1 MIWGLENGSSLTF
14 AGTQS
19 SNMSDKGAM
28 NNNKEV
34 FIVFVKLLEPHQTKF
49 EPLRTPLKH
58 NISFIFLIPEKRAL
72 SDEKDK
78 AVDILE

>member
-1 MIWGLENGSSLTF
+1 MVWGTEKVSLLTF

-19 SNMSDKGAM
+19 SNMSDEGAR

-34 FIVFVKLLEPHQTKF
+34 LIVFVKLLEPHQTKF
-49 EPLRTPLKH
+49 EPFRTPLKH
-58 NISFIFLIPEKRAL
+58 NISFILLIPEKRAL
-72 SDEKDK
+72 SDENDK

>member
-14 AGTQS
+14 AGTQN
-19 SNMSDKGAM
+19 SNMSDGGAM

-58 NISFIFLIPEKRAL
+58 NISFILLIPEKRAL
-72 SDEKDK
+72 SDENDK